1 MILAPAS
8 ELPRRARSARR
19 LLMIGCA
26 VGAVLVSGEAAAQSF
41 DATPTVTHGS
51 ATITT
56 PPGQTNVNVASP
68 SAVIVWR
75 PLTFGDPTI
84 FQPAGT
90 TATFTGGP
98 GFAVLNRILAQ
109 GRVQFD
115 GTVLS
120 RVGSVPGGTVAF
132 SAPNGII
139 IGGTAVFDV
148 GRLILTT
155 LDPVV
160 SPAGQFIDAT
170 GAIDFQPGV
179 PGASVV
185 TLAGSRITA
194 LEEGSYVLMAAP
206 RVEHGGSVLTNGS
219 TAYVAANSAV
229 VRHTSGLF
237 DIFVTSGTT
246 VATPLV
252 HTGRTGGPASTGGA
266 DRHNIYMAAVSED
279 LAITALVGGTVG
291 YDSALSATV
300 ENGAIILSAFSLGG
314 GAGSPATLSLGDGTY
329 TSDLVGFSSHNA
341 AATGTATYSQDLSLI
356 AGGAASVTAD
366 GSVIQIGGNLALV
379 ARDPSDPLDPIGGT
393 ATLEALNGGRVEVT
407 GSATVDAAGITTIPF
422 LGDIFTDAI
431 GGTAQVLATG
441 GTVTVGGNL
450 RVNADGRAVT
460 TEAIPDDAGSGFGG
474 SVHIAASE
482 SGSITVAGN
491 LEGTARAS
499 SQQSRGTTPTT
510 ATGGSVTV
518 ETRTGGRIDI
528 TGTTRLAT
536 DARVGTHF
544 GDPGPTP
551 GLARGGIVRVDVLS
565 GQINLGGA
573 TSIDTR
579 ALGGDGAGG
588 GDAIG
593 GAVTIQAQDGSIQLA
608 DGSSVDTSAE
618 GGSTFARPG
627 GNGGNGTAGDISI
640 IAASGTTGS
649 SIAGA
654 GLTLTAQGR
663 GGTGGGGQGAVQP
676 GVGGTGS
683 GGVVV
688 LQAGRRGG
696 QIQFG
701 EVRIDGRGI
710 GGDGGG
716 GDAGQNGANGGDGF
730 GSAFVSVGTRRES
743 PATGGASDGELTVA
757 SLDVDA
763 IGEGGRGGVAGGAG
777 ATGGTGGR
785 GQGGAIS
792 LASEGAPTTVT
803 GLARLAAEG
812 IGGAGGLDN
821 GGTAG
826 VTGTARG
833 GELVI
838 VATTSEGN
846 AGSLSVGALE
856 GSLDARGDDGT
867 ANQGGYFRV
876 IADNSPIVIESATIL
891 NSVTGNP
898 AARQPSDIITNGG
911 LLAVSTSGL
920 FQSDGDLRISAAG
933 AGGIEVGS
941 LSFQSNGNISV
952 EHSARPTSQTTV
964 GGTQLSFDAAQ
975 NFTASSGTLIRGATG
990 ISVFAEGVASFGDLV
1005 AGEEISVTSSGIEI
1019 LDTGRIGE
1027 GLTQFVRLAA
1037 LNPGARIGGE
1047 NVGSGYV
1054 LSAAEAGRI
1063 TGTELRISVPAASGP
1078 ANRPADIVVRD
1089 LTLDANRV
1097 RQFGINTQGIVQ
1109 VEGALLL
1116 SNAQPSSFIEIGGDP
1131 RSERIQ
1137 VITPSGSIRV
1147 RNGSGAPAGTV
1158 RLDATDIWVTDQ
1170 ALFNQ
1175 LIVDPNFAGRNAALL
1190 ANSGAVNPRGYI
1202 EAFDVVLS
1210 PLRSL
1215 YVQNSG
1221 TATDFGGITVG
1232 SSTLTINAGAPG
1244 APADVAVFARGIRAD
1259 GTMSTGSAFFL
1270 EAVYNGT
1277 YTAGSELNLCNIPT
1291 RTCPAPPPPPEPE
1304 QPDFGNPAPTS
1315 EEVEEPV
1322 GGGDRN
1328 TPLQPFQDEEELID
1342 TAAAEPLIEEP
1353 VTSGGDSSAWT
1364 EGVEEQCQAGDQ
1376 ERALAEGREVP
1387 RCTPPS
1393 REPADE

>member
-1 MILAPAS
+1 MIPALTS
-8 ELPRRARSARR
+8 ASSRRAQAARR
-19 LLMIGCA
+19 MLMIGCA
-26 VGAVLVSGEAAAQSF
+26 AGAVLASGEAAAQSF
-41 DATPTVTHGS
+41 DATSTVTHGT

-56 PPGQTNVNVASP
+56 PPGQTNVNVTSP

-75 PLTFGDPTI
+75 PLTFGDPII

-90 TATFTGGP
+90 TATFTGAP

-160 SPAGQFIDAT
+160 SPSGQFIDAT

-185 TLAGSRITA
+185 TLPGSQITA
-194 LEEGSYVLMAAP
+194 LQEGSYVLIAAP

-229 VRHTSGLF
+229 VRHNSGLF
-237 DIFVTSGTT
+237 DIFVTQGTT

-314 GAGSPATLSLGDGTY
+314 GAGSPATLSLGDGTFS
-329 TSDLVGFSSHNA
+329 SDVVGFSSHNA
-341 AATGTATYSQDLSLI
+341 SATGTATYQQDLSLI
-356 AGGAASVTAD
+356 AGSSASVSAD

-379 ARDPSDPLDPIGGT
+379 ARDPSNPLDPTGGI
-393 ATLEALNGGRVEVT
+393 ATIEALNGGRVQVT
-407 GSATVDAAGITTIPF
+407 GSALVDAAGITSIPV
-422 LGDIFTDAI
+422 LGDIYVDAI

-441 GTVTVGGNL
+441 GAIAVGGNL
-450 RVNADGRAVT
+450 QVTADGRGTVI
-460 TEAIPDDAGSGFGG
+460 EAIPDVAGSGFGG
-474 SVHIAASE
+474 SVRIAS
-482 SGSITVAGN
+482 SQGGSITVAGN
-491 LEGTARAS
+491 LQGTARAT
-499 SQQSRGTTPTT
+499 SQPSNGTTPTT
-510 ATGGSVTV
+510 ATGGSVTL
-518 ETRTGGRIDI
+518 ETRTGGRIDV

-544 GDPGPTP
+544 GDVTP
-551 GLARGGIVRVDVLS
+551 GLARGGAVRVDVGT

-579 ALGGDGAGG
+579 AFGGDGAGG

-593 GAVTIQAQDGSIQLA
+593 GGVILQAQDGSIQLA
-608 DGSSVDTSAE
+608 DGSSIDTSAQ
-618 GGSTFARPG
+618 GGTTFARPG
-627 GNGGNGTAGDISI
+627 GDGGNGSAGGISI
-640 IAASGTTGS
+640 TARSGTAGS
-649 SIAGA
+649 SITGA

-663 GGTGGGGQGAVQP
+663 GGNGGVGQASVQP
-676 GVGGTGS
+676 GAGGTGA
-683 GGVVV
+683 GGTVV
-688 LQAGRRGG
+688 LQAQRRGG
-696 QIQFG
+696 AIQFG
-701 EVRIDGRGI
+701 AVRIDGRGI
-710 GGDGGG
+710 GGAGGG
-716 GDAGQNGANGGDGF
+716 GDTGQNGASGGDGF
-730 GSAFVSVGTRRES
+730 GSAFVSVATRGES
-743 PATGGASDGELTVA
+743 PATGGVSDGEMTLA

-763 IGEGGRGGVAGGAG
+763 VGEGGRGGVAGGSG
-777 ATGGTGGR
+777 TTGGTGGR
-785 GQGGAIS
+785 GQGGS
-792 LASEGAPTTVT
+792 VNLASEGAPTTVT

-812 IGGAGGLDN
+812 IGGAGGLAN

-826 VTGTARG
+826 TTGTARG

-838 VATTSEGN
+838 VSAASEGN
-846 AGSLSVGALE
+846 AGSLRVGTLE
-856 GSLDARGDDGT
+856 ASLDARGDDGT
-867 ANQGGYFRV
+867 ANQGGYFRI
-876 IADNSPIVIESATIL
+876 IAQDSPIAIGTATIL

-898 AARQPSDIITNGG
+898 AARQPSDIITRGG
-911 LLAVSTSGL
+911 LLTVTTSGT
-920 FQSDGDLRISAAG
+920 FQSDGDLRISADG
-933 AGGIEVGS
+933 AGGIEGGS
-941 LSFQSNGNISV
+941 LAFQSNGSISV
-952 EHSARPTSQTTV
+952 EHSARPSTQSTIS
-964 GGTQLSFDAAQ
+964 GTQLSFDAAR
-975 NFTASSGTLIRGATG
+975 NFTASSGTLVRGSTG
-990 ISVFAEGVASFGDLV
+990 VSVFAEGIASFGDLLTAPEV
-1005 AGEEISVTSSGIEI
+1005 SVTSAGIEI
-1019 LDTGRIGE
+1019 LDSGRLGD
-1027 GLTQFVRLAA
+1027 LPTQTVRLTA
-1037 LNPGARIGGE
+1037 LNPGARIGGD

-1054 LSAAEAGRI
+1054 LSAAEVGRI
-1063 TGTELRISVPAASGP
+1063 TAGELRIGVAAASGP
-1078 ANRPADIVVRD
+1078 ASRPADVFVRD
-1089 LTLDANRV
+1089 VTIDSNRI
-1097 RQFGINTQGIVQ
+1097 RRFGISTQGIVQ

-1116 SNAQPSSFIEIGGDP
+1116 SNAQPSSAIEIGGDP
-1131 RSERIQ
+1131 RSQRIQ
-1137 VITPSGSIRV
+1137 VITPGGSIRV
-1147 RNGSGAPAGTV
+1147 RNGSGGPAGTV
-1158 RLDATDIWVTDQ
+1158 RLDASDIWVTSQ
-1170 ALFNQ
+1170 ALFDQ
-1175 LIVDPNFAGRNAALL
+1175 LIANPNFAGRNAALL
-1190 ANSGAVNPRGYI
+1190 ANGSPVNPRGYV

-1210 PLRSL
+1210 PLSSL

-1244 APADVAVFARGIRAD
+1244 APADVAAFARGIRAD
-1259 GTMSTGSAFFL
+1259 GSMSTGSAFFL
-1270 EAVYNGT
+1270 EGVYNGT

-1304 QPDFGNPAPTS
+1304 TPDFGNPTPTS
-1315 EEVEEPV
+1315 EDVEKPV

-1328 TPLQPFQDEEELID
+1328 TVLPPLQDDGDIID

-1364 EGVEEQCQAGDQ
+1364 DAIAEQCRADDQ
-1376 ERALAEGREVP
+1376 DRASADGREAP
-1387 RCTPPS
+1387 RCPPEP
-1393 REPADE
+1393 REPTR

>member
-1 MILAPAS
+1 MILARTPDLS
-8 ELPRRARSARR
+8 RRARRM
-19 LLMIGCA
+19 LMIGCA
-26 VGAVLVSGEAAAQSF
+26 AGAVVASGEAAAQSF
-41 DATPTVTHGS
+41 DATSTVTHGT

-56 PPGQTNVNVASP
+56 PPGQTNVNVTSP

-90 TATFTGGP
+90 TATFTGAP

-229 VRHTSGLF
+229 VRHNSGLF
-237 DIFVTSGTT
+237 DIFVTAGTT
-246 VATPLV
+246 ETIPLV

-279 LAITALVGGTVG
+279 FAITALVGGTVG
-291 YDSALSATV
+291 YDEALSATV

-314 GAGSPATLSLGDGTY
+314 GAANPATLSLGDGTY
-329 TSDLVGFSSHNA
+329 TSDVVGFSSHNA
-341 AATGTATYSQDLSLI
+341 TATGTATYQQDLTLI
-356 AGGAASVTAD
+356 AGASASVSAD

-379 ARDPSDPLDPIGGT
+379 ARDPSDPLDPTGGT
-393 ATLEALNGGRVEVT
+393 ATLEALNGGRVEIV
-407 GSATVDAAGITTIPF
+407 GSAAVDASGITSLPF

-441 GTVTVGGNL
+441 GTITVGGNL
-450 RVNADGRAVT
+450 QVNADGRAVT

-474 SVHIAASE
+474 SVRIAASE
-482 SGSITVAGN
+482 SGSIAVAGN

-499 SQQSRGTTPTT
+499 SQQSSGSTPTT
-510 ATGGSVTV
+510 ATGGSVTL

-536 DARVGTHF
+536 DARVGTNF

-551 GLARGGIVRVDVLS
+551 GLARGGTVRVDVLT

-573 TSIDTR
+573 TTIDTR

-593 GAVTIQAQDGSIQLA
+593 GAVLIQAQDGSIQLA
-608 DGSSVDTSAE
+608 DGSSVDTSAQ

-627 GNGGNGTAGDISI
+627 GDGGNGTAGGISI
-640 IAASGTTGS
+640 IAGSGTTGS
-649 SIAGA
+649 SITG
-654 GLTLTAQGR
+654 GSLTLTAQGR
-663 GGTGGGGQGAVQP
+663 GGNGGNGQGTVQP
-676 GVGGTGS
+676 GAGGNGA

-696 QIQFG
+696 QIRLG
-701 EVRIDGRGI
+701 DVRIDGRGI
-710 GGDGGG
+710 GGAGGG

-730 GSAFVSVGTRRES
+730 GSPFVAVATREES
-743 PATGGASDGELTVA
+743 PAIGGASGGEVTLA

-763 IGEGGRGGVAGGAG
+763 IGEGGRGGGAGGAG
-777 ATGGTGGR
+777 ATAGTGGR
-785 GQGGAIS
+785 GQGGTIN

-812 IGGAGGLDN
+812 IGGAGGIGN

-826 VTGTARG
+826 ATGTARG

-846 AGSLSVGALE
+846 AGALSVGTLE
-856 GSLDARGDDGT
+856 ASLDARGDDGT
-867 ANQGGYFRV
+867 ANQGGYFRI
-876 IADNSPIVIESATIL
+876 IAEDSPIVIDTATIL

-898 AARQPSDIITNGG
+898 AARQPSDIIADGG
-911 LLAVSTSGL
+911 LVTVATSGT
-920 FQSDGDLRISAAG
+920 FQSDGDLRISADG
-933 AGGIEVGS
+933 AGGIAGGS

-952 EHSARPTSQTTV
+952 DHTARPASQTTV
-964 GGTQLSFDAAQ
+964 SGTQLNFDSAL

-990 ISVFAEGVASFGDLV
+990 VSVFAEGVASFGDLV
-1005 AGEEISVTSSGIEI
+1005 AGEDISVTSSGIEI
-1019 LDTGRIGE
+1019 LDTGRIGD
-1027 GLTQFVRLAA
+1027 GLTQIVRLAPLA
-1037 LNPGARIGGE
+1037 SGARIGGD

-1054 LSAAEAGRI
+1054 LSAAEVGRI
-1063 TGTELRISVPAASGP
+1063 TAGLLRISVPETAGP
-1078 ANRPADIVVRD
+1078 ANRPADVIVRD
-1089 LTLDANRV
+1089 LTIDGNRIG
-1097 RQFGINTQGIVQ
+1097 QFGIATQGIVQ

-1116 SNAQPSSFIEIGGDP
+1116 SNALPTSFIEIGGDP

-1137 VITPSGSIRV
+1137 VITPGGSIRV

-1158 RLDATDIWVTDQ
+1158 RLDAVDIWVTSQ
-1170 ALFNQ
+1170 ALFDQ

-1190 ANSGAVNPRGYI
+1190 ANDGPVEPRGYV
-1202 EAFDVVLS
+1202 EGFDVVLT

-1232 SSTLTINAGAPG
+1232 SSTLTINAGAQG

-1259 GTMSTGSAFFL
+1259 GTMSTGSAFFF

-1277 YTAGSELNLCNIPT
+1277 YTAGSELNLCNIPA
-1291 RTCPAPPPPPEPE
+1291 RTCPAPPPVEPE
-1304 QPDFGNPAPTS
+1304 QPAFDNPTPTS

-1322 GGGDRN
+1322 GGGDRGTPF
-1328 TPLQPFQDEEELID
+1328 TPLEDEDEPID

-1364 EGVEEQCQAGDQ
+1364 EVDGGQCQAGEL
-1376 ERALAEGREVP
+1376 ERARAEGREP
-1387 RCTPPS
+1387 LCSPQS
-1393 REPADE
+1393 EEPGDE